1 MNCIQNNISYRD
13 ELVNSQSFIR
23 DYVKCRIYNSSDAS
37 DVVQEINRV
46 AIEKESDYNKDFWK
60 EKSIKKQSTFE
71 RWISGISKFQV
82 MAFLTRNK
90 RSRIIYVDDLYDQ
103 NKAIDQSDCP
113 SLSLSKKELF
123 NYYLNKLTDREKRVI
138 ILLNLGY
145 KQVDIAKI
153 LNIQAPH
160 VSFYKKNAVIKIKK
174 HICHLR

>member
-90 RSRIIYVDDLYDQ
+90 EVELYMSMIFMT
-103 NKAIDQSDCP
+103 K
-113 SLSLSKKELF
+113 
-123 NYYLNKLTDREKRVI
+123 T
-138 ILLNLGY
+138 
-145 KQVDIAKI
+145 KQ
-153 LNIQAPH
+153 
-160 VSFYKKNAVIKIKK
+160 
-174 HICHLR
+174 

>member
-1 MNCIQNNISYRD
+1 MLSAEFIILQMPQMSY
-13 ELVNSQSFIR
+13 
-23 DYVKCRIYNSSDAS
+23 K
-37 DVVQEINRV
+37 EINRV

-90 RSRIIYVDDLYDQ
+90 SRIIYVDDLYDQ

-123 NYYLNKLTDREKRVI
+123 NYYLNKLTDREK
-138 ILLNLGY
+138 GY
-145 KQVDIAKI
+145 NTTKPW
-153 LNIQAPH
+153 L
-160 VSFYKKNAVIKIKK
+160 
-174 HICHLR
+174 